1 MGQQNPQEIEGF
13 SFSPHFSLQ
22 KLRTL
27 ITELNVIS
35 MKKARF
41 LLLLLLLI
49 GAIYLSQKET
59 LPAYTPVRDYIDLEA
74 ELVEQFILAQDSSV
88 IELPQGHFLFSQSLS
103 LDNKSHLTIRGQG
116 MDKTVLSFKGQTS
129 GAEGIKIT
137 NSKNITLEDFTIEDA
152 VGDNLKISESD
163 SVVMRRIRSAWTGE
177 VSVQNGAYALYPVL
191 STNVIIEECE
201 AIGSSDAG
209 IYVGQ
214 SNNVIIRNNKAFYNV
229 AGIESENSTNV
240 EIYGNEAYQNTSG
253 LLIFNLPELTLYGG
267 NINAYNNNIHDNNLT
282 NFAVKGSIV
291 SAVPKGAGVIIMA
304 TKDVKFHD
312 NIVENHKT
320 VNLSVVSYEIFA
332 AEEDEQRE
340 GGVSSEAQERGL
352 RAIEGDYKED
362 KSYNPYPGRV
372 DIRDNRFS
380 NKYYLPTF
388 SNDFGILWVVK
399 NSAYIPDIAYDGIF
413 APGGS
418 LQDDEHKICIQNN
431 GAASFVYLDAGHDFE
446 SFTNDQSPFDCLIN

>member
-1 MGQQNPQEIEGF
+1 
-13 SFSPHFSLQ
+13 
-22 KLRTL
+22 
-27 ITELNVIS
+27 

-41 LLLLLLLI
+41 LLLLLFLI
-49 GAIYLSQKET
+49 GAIYLFQKET
-59 LPAYTPVRDYIDLEA
+59 LPAYSPVRDYIDLEA
-74 ELVEQFILAQDSSV
+74 ELVEQFILAKDSSV

-163 SVVMRRIRSAWTGE
+163 SVVIRRIRSAWTGK

-191 STNVIIEECE
+191 STNVLIEECE

-229 AGIESENSTNV
+229 AGIESENSSNV
-240 EIYGNEAYQNTSG
+240 EIYGNEVYENTSG

-267 NINAYNNNIHDNNLT
+267 NVNAYNNNIHDNNLT

-291 SAVPKGAGVIIMA
+291 SAVPKGTGVIIMA
-304 TKDVKFHD
+304 TKDVKFHA

-332 AEEDEQRE
+332 AEQDEQRE
-340 GGVSSEAQERGL
+340 GGISNEAQQRGL
-352 RAIEGDYKED
+352 RAIEEDYKED
-362 KSYNPYPGRV
+362 KAYNPYPGRV

-380 NKYYLPTF
+380 NKHFLPTF

-399 NSAYIPDIAYDGIF
+399 NSANIPDIAYDGIF

-418 LQDDEHKICIQNN
+418 LQDEEHKICIQNN
-431 GAASFVYLDAGHDFE
+431 GEASFVYLDAGHDFGR
-446 SFTNDQSPFDCLIN
+446 IYK

>member
-1 MGQQNPQEIEGF
+1 
-13 SFSPHFSLQ
+13 
-22 KLRTL
+22 
-27 ITELNVIS
+27 

-137 NSKNITLEDFTIEDA
+137 NSKNITLEDFAIEDA

-332 AEEDEQRE
+332 AEEDEQRDA
-340 GGVSSEAQERGL
+340 GVSEAAQARGL
-352 RAIEGDYKED
+352 RAIEGNYKED

-380 NKYYLPTF
+380 NKHYLPTF

-399 NSAYIPDIAYDGIF
+399 NSANIPDIAYDGIF

>member
-1 MGQQNPQEIEGF
+1 
-13 SFSPHFSLQ
+13 
-22 KLRTL
+22 
-27 ITELNVIS
+27 
-35 MKKARF
+35 MKKARI
-41 LLLLLLLI
+41 LLLLLLFV
-49 GAIYLSQKET
+49 GVVYLTQKET
-59 LPAYTPVRDYIDLEA
+59 LPAYTPARDYIDLEV
-74 ELVEQFILAQDSSV
+74 ELVEQFILAKDSSV
-88 IELPQGHFLFSQSLS
+88 IELPEGHFLFSQSLS
-103 LDNKSHLTIRGQG
+103 LDNKTHLTIKGQG

-137 NSKNITLEDFTIEDA
+137 NSQNITLEDFAIEDA

-191 STNVIIEECE
+191 STNVVIEECE

-240 EIYGNEAYQNTSG
+240 EIYGNEAYENTSG

-267 NINAYNNNIHDNNLT
+267 QVNAYNNNIHDNNLT

-291 SAVPKGAGVIIMA
+291 SAVPKGAGVVIMA
-304 TKDVKFHD
+304 TKDVQFHN
-312 NIVENHKT
+312 NIVANHKT
-320 VNLSVVSYEIFA
+320 TNLSIVSYEIFA

-340 GGVSSEAQERGL
+340 ATVNDEAQARGL
-352 RAIEGDYKED
+352 RAIESDYKDD
-362 KSYNPYPGRV
+362 KAYNPYPGRIDV
-372 DIRDNRFS
+372 RDNRFS
-380 NKYYLPTF
+380 NKHFFPTF
-388 SNDFGILWVVK
+388 SNDFGILWLVK
-399 NSAYIPDIAYDGIF
+399 NSGNIPDIAYDGIF

-418 LQDDEHKICIQNN
+418 LQDEEHKLCIQNN
-431 GAASFVYLDAGHDFE
+431 GEASFVYLDAAHDFE
-446 SFTNDQSPFDCLIN
+446 G